1 MYASIFRAPLSAPA
15 LDAYSATA
23 SNGAS
28 NAAAVAACAPLPT
41 RHGLGT
47 GALGRCGRARAAPTC
62 VPDATCSCSPYFLL
76 IFALIF
82 ALFWCHVIPY
92 RVICDNGLL
101 WKICGV
107 AATTNDSSLPR
118 HRCHSFLSRNQSG
131 RAHFAPPRP
140 FLTGGAGPWARHAR
154 LRALRPHSR
163 RPDVHPRPQFQ
174 SVFSA
179 DLCAA
184 VLLLCDPI
192 SYCMGYKRAV
202 KNIRGQ
208 GEKKWLLCATPSGI
222 QVFCI
227 EPQVPSAS

>member
-1 MYASIFRAPLSAPA
+1 MRVHVGCFPPCYVQSLTACVAINAFSVLSATQPKEGRETNGTTIQRGMYASIFRAPLSAPA

-101 WKICGV
+101 WKKCGV

-163 RPDVHPRPQFQ
+163 RPDVHPPPT
-174 SVFSA
+174 VPV
-179 DLCAA
+179 C
-184 VLLLCDPI
+184 I
-192 SYCMGYKRAV
+192 
-202 KNIRGQ
+202 
-208 GEKKWLLCATPSGI
+208 
-222 QVFCI
+222 FC
-227 EPQVPSAS
+227 